1 MSGFE
6 VAIWIYLVIG
16 LVVFVVEFR
25 QYDDWRKWI
34 ALPIPLLFITFCG
47 RGCCWQMLLIG
58 PGKLAALDRDGLL
71 FSREL
76 YLVIRAAKKVLGIK
90 SIA

>member
-25 QYDDWRKWI
+25 QYDDGRKWI
-34 ALPIPLLFITFCG
+34 VLPIPLLFITFL
-47 RGCCWQMLLIG
+47 WPWVLLANFTDLTRKIR
-58 PGKLAALDRDGLL
+58 RDG
-71 FSREL
+71 S
-76 YLVIRAAKKVLGIK
+76 
-90 SIA
+90 